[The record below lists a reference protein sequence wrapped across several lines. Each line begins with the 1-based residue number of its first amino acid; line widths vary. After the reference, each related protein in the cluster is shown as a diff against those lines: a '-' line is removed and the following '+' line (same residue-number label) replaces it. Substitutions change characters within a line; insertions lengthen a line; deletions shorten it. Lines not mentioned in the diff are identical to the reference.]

1 MPILIIFSL
10 SLLSDK
16 KGHNWFQ
23 RQFTSKMAPHDYD
36 FSYEIEF
43 ATAIAAAAF
52 AIHSVE
58 EADSES
64 KNKLRDGTRASMS
77 KVKTRKDDPSRPPE
91 SRQVSSKEA
100 ERAGKYAMWREPAR
114 WAGSNQLERTR
125 SPDAKT
131 DAWEKSAIAKL
142 VKWHEKVNSSIIA
155 WEKEKKM
162 KAKVDMERKKRE
174 LEQRKAINLQHYQ
187 NETARIEHIAR
198 GARAQLEDKR
208 RKEESEVMRETA
220 KKRIRSKGKV
230 PFGRCFC
237 F

>member
-1 MPILIIFSL
+1 MNLGSTTGNNTPDRG
-10 SLLSDK
+10 DK

-77 KVKTRKDDPSRPPE
+77 KEVLRSNLY
-91 SRQVSSKEA
+91 Q
-100 ERAGKYAMWREPAR
+100 GKYAMWREPAR